1 MTSSSENHKEIRS
14 QGGKWSL
21 MQGGSSHL
29 LLSKKG
35 VIFHEVGS
43 WCGMFQVHH
52 QPELETAEQRDFQK
66 LKKSHS
72 QGIWDLIEGQV
83 AAQGLYNFLE
93 EGCSRVGAGLFFQV
107 TSHGTRGNYL
117 KITKRITKH
126 WNRAEVESSS
136 LELFK
141 KPLNVVLEDRV

>member
-1 MTSSSENHKEIRS
+1 MKTTRKLGHREGKGLLCKVEVPTCSSVKRELFSMR
-14 QGGKWSL
+14 L
-21 MQGGSSHL
+21 AL
-29 LLSKKG
+29 G
-35 VIFHEVGS
+35 VG
-43 WCGMFQVHH
+43 WFQVHH